1 MRLADYTDY
10 TMRVLM
16 YCAAR
21 PARLVTISE
30 IAAEHGISRNHLMK
44 IVTDLGRQGVLQTM
58 RGRGGGLRLL
68 KDPGQ
73 IRVAD
78 VIRAAE
84 TDFRLVECFDARTSR
99 CTLTP
104 SCGLKGLL
112 QEAMQAYFTVLESKS
127 LADLVTA
134 RPAGAQASATPIT
147 VHRSASAAT
156 ATTAAAPGTPRRARR
171 SRDREH
177 ADA

>member
-21 PARLVTISE
+21 PGRLVTISE

-44 IVTDLGRQGVLQTM
+44 NVTDLGRQGVLQTL
-58 RGRGGGLRLL
+58 RGRGGGMRLL
-68 KDPGQ
+68 KEPSQ

-84 TDFRLVECFDARTSR
+84 TDFRLVECFDASASR

-112 QEAMQAYFTVLESKS
+112 QEALQAYFAVLEGRT
-127 LADLVTA
+127 LADLVGPPA
-134 RPAGAQASATPIT
+134 AGAAACLVPIT
-147 VHRSASAAT
+147 LHRHRDDAGAVPARV
-156 ATTAAAPGTPRRARR
+156 RRG
-171 SRDREH
+171 RERNRNRER